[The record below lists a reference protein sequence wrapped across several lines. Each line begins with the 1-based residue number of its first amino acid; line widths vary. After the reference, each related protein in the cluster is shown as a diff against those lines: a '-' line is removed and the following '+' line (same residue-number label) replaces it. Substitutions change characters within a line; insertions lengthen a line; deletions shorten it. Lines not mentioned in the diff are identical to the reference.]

1 MIADLDLP
9 RQNGEL
15 AFAAPWE
22 SRIFGLVAA
31 YLERTG
37 QPWEA
42 FRDHLITAI
51 ANAPEAAT
59 YYESFTAAFQAL
71 LVRDGVLSTEATDRL
86 R

>member
-42 FRDHLITAI
+42 FRQQLII
-51 ANAPEAAT
+51 AVAGAPEGTT
-59 YYESFTAAFQAL
+59 YYESFTAAFEAL
-71 LVRDGVLSTEATDRL
+71 LVLDRVLSTEATDRL